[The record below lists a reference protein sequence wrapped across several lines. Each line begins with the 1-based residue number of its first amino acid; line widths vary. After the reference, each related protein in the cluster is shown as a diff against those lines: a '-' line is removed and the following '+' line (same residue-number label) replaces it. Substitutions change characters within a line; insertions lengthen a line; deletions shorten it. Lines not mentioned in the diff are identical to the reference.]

1 MKTIFTRLTIVLVL
15 LALLSLACSNPLTAR
30 TPNTPNT
37 LYQITGTFEY
47 TNEFYPE
54 EYARE
59 HAVSLLDMSAFILR
73 DHDWEMPVGSQ
84 VLGYLDM
91 DIENNSGSFTIQLPI
106 QPGGQY
112 HDVDHDGKSEVGLQV
127 FAVEYTPNWTG
138 GPYYAGDDFY
148 LGWPSYLASV
158 TVDRENQ
165 DEVTGG
171 KLVVWSPDD
180 EQEFPTGFG
189 EDGLL
194 FSDDDPTEAL
204 LAGWSVIDLDKEPF
218 KVSRDPVHEITLY
231 EPEDAAVKDFG
242 DMDFSEAWE
251 EMFAIASKEY
261 AFSGIEGKA
270 PDWEALY
277 DELTPRI
284 KQAED
289 DKDAFA
295 FYLALRDFAHAFKDG
310 HVGLDGGDYEGA
322 YVQSEIIG
330 GYGLAVREL
339 DDAEV
344 VVVYVLPGGPADE
357 AGIEVGATLIAVDG
371 TPVGQAIGKVA
382 PFSPQST
389 DFGLRYEQVVFL
401 LRAGPGDEVT
411 LDYSNP
417 AGSDRS
423 ATLIAIREV
432 DSLFATYGGGDSD
445 PYALP
450 VEYQLYEE
458 LGVGY
463 VRINSNSDDLNLA
476 YRIFLRALDFF
487 EAQGMTGLLI
497 DMRHN
502 YGGTNLGLAGY
513 LYDQEIPLGQLEYY
527 SDRSGQFEPEG
538 DLDKVFPMD
547 RQYNFDKIVLMV
559 DQFCYSACEL
569 ESYGFSQVP
578 GVVVMGHFP
587 TAGVEA
593 ETARGK
599 FLLPGDMELTIPT
612 GRFILPDGSIFLEG
626 VGVQP
631 DVVIPVTRASVLSD
645 EDVVLQEA
653 LKAAMP

>member
-1 MKTIFTRLTIVLVL
+1 MKRILIRLSII
-15 LALLSLACSNPLTAR
+15 LAALAMLSLACMNPFAAR
-30 TPNTPNT
+30 TPNT

-59 HAVSLLDMSAFILR
+59 HAVSLLDMSAFVLR
-73 DHDWEMPVGSQ
+73 DHELEMPVGSQ
-84 VLGYLDM
+84 VLGYLEM
-91 DIENNSGSFTIQLPI
+91 DTENNSGRYTIQLPI
-106 QPGGQY
+106 QPEGQY
-112 HDVDHDGKSEVGLQV
+112 HDVDHDGKSEPGLQV
-127 FAVEYTPNWTG
+127 FAVEYTTNWTG
-138 GPYYAGDDFY
+138 GPYYVGDDFY

-158 TVDRENQ
+158 MVDRENQ

-180 EQEFPTGFG
+180 EQDFPTGFG

-194 FSDDDPTEAL
+194 FSDDDPTAAL
-204 LAGWSVIDLDKEPF
+204 PAGWSVIDLDKEPF
-218 KVSRDPVHEITLY
+218 KVIRDPVHEITLY
-231 EPEDAAVKDFG
+231 EPEDAAVKDFS
-242 DMDFSEAWE
+242 DLDFSEAWE

-261 AFSGIEGKA
+261 AFNGIQGKA

-277 DELTPRI
+277 DELTPRVQ
-284 KQAED
+284 QAD
-289 DKDAFA
+289 DEKDAYS
-295 FYLALRDFAHAFKDG
+295 FYLVLRDFAHAFKDG
-310 HVGLDGGDYEGA
+310 HVGLDGGDSEGA

-330 GYGLAVREL
+330 GFGLAVREL
-339 DDAEV
+339 DDGEV

-357 AGIEVGATLIAVDG
+357 AGIEVGAALNAVDG
-371 TPVGQAIGKVA
+371 KPVSQAIAQVA

-389 DFGLRYEQVVFL
+389 DFGLRYEQTVFL
-401 LRAGPGDEVT
+401 LRTGPGEEIT
-411 LDYSNP
+411 LDYTNP
-417 AGSDRS
+417 GGSKKEAS
-423 ATLIAIREV
+423 LIAIREV
-432 DSLFATYGGGDSD
+432 DSLFATYGGGDTD

-450 VEYQLYEE
+450 VEYWLYED
-458 LGVGY
+458 LGIGY

-476 YRIFLRALDFF
+476 YRIFLRALDIF
-487 EAQGMTGLLI
+487 EAQGMSGLVI

-513 LYDQEIPLGQLEYY
+513 LFDEEIPMGQLEYY

-547 RQYNFDKIVLMV
+547 KQYAFDKIVLLV

-612 GRFILPDGSIFLEG
+612 GRFLQPDGSIFLEG
-626 VGVQP
+626 QGVQP
-631 DVVIPVTRASVLSD
+631 DVVIPVTSESVLTD
-645 EDVVLQEA
+645 EDIVLQEA
-653 LKAAMP
+653 LKAAAP